1 MPYLYFRSNLNF
13 GNCTS
18 LHVPE
23 RGVPA
28 VYCRYAGR
36 TAQIAFPG
44 ESHGTTNYVPVKGM
58 NEFAVAL
65 NAKLP

>member
-1 MPYLYFRSNLNF
+1 MPCPGR
-13 GNCTS
+13 
-18 LHVPE
+18 
-23 RGVPA
+23 VPA
-28 VYCRYAGR
+28 CRYAGR

-44 ESHGTTNYVPVKGM
+44 ESHGSTNYVPVKGM